1 MKGLRKVV
9 WAEGVFLGQQ
19 HFQAWDQYQSR
30 TQALRSRMYEPY
42 DWGISK
48 LVIDDTSLVNG
59 RLDVIAC
66 QGILPDGRVIDY
78 NREDDGRLELDVA
91 QYGADR
97 LTVALVVPNSE
108 LVDEITG
115 YNNSGRSAGWQA
127 KYTEVQDIYDTTRTR
142 EVLLAKPNLKLERA
156 DNVSD
161 NLLSLNLV
169 RLTHKQ
175 DNHYLLDKDYLPTM
189 LTLEAYPRLGQRVS
203 NLVDILHSRFRTMNE
218 QRLKLGD
225 PRNMTA
231 GEMSDF
237 LLQAELT
244 EALSELR
251 MMEQHPRQ
259 SPFALFSTLIRY
271 HDRLALHLAPE
282 RVPYTGQYNHEDLG
296 GSFSPLFDAF
306 REIMGAEHSRPDSGI
321 VLNEAAPGRYE
332 SSKLSEAAMDQC
344 TFFLAVSHNSED
356 PSWFTRFPNYFKVGA
371 PSRIETMIASALPGL
386 PLVHTQRV
394 PQKIRIKSGYEYF
407 MLDKNSDAW
416 IDIRREGQFSAFSLG
431 DFVSADVE
439 LLVIEE

>member
-1 MKGLRKVV
+1 MKGLRKVI

-19 HFQAWDQYQSR
+19 HFQAWDQYHSR
-30 TQALRSRMYEPY
+30 TQALRSRIYETY

-48 LVIDDTSLVNG
+48 LVLDEAALLNG
-59 RLDVIAC
+59 RLDLIAV

-78 NREDDGRLELDVA
+78 RREHDGRLELDLT
-91 QYGADR
+91 QYPDER
-97 LTVALVVPNSE
+97 LTIALVVPNSE
-108 LVDEITG
+108 LADNITG
-115 YNNSGRSAGWQA
+115 YTSSGRSAGWQVE
-127 KYTEVQDIYDTTRTR
+127 YSEVEDVYDVGRLR
-142 EVLLAKPNLKLERA
+142 EVPLGKPNLRLQTVDSVQE
-156 DNVSD
+156 

-169 RLTHKQ
+169 RLVLKH
-175 DNHYLLDKDYLPTM
+175 DAEYVRDEDYLPPM
-189 LTLEAYPRLGQRVS
+189 LSLDAVPRLGQLIS
-203 NLVDILHSRFRTMNE
+203 NLIDILQSRFRTLQD
-218 QRLKLGD
+218 QRIKLGD
-225 PRNMTA
+225 LHNMTA
-231 GEMSDF
+231 GEMADF

-251 MMEQHPRQ
+251 LMESHTRQ
-259 SPFALFSTLIRY
+259 SPFDLYGVLTRY

-282 RVPYTGQYNHEDLG
+282 SVPYSGHYRHEEPG
-296 GSFSPLFDAF
+296 ASFIPLFDAF
-306 REIMGAEHSRPDSGI
+306 RDILGAQRKRADSGI
-321 VLNEAAPGRYE
+321 TLDEAAPGRYE
-332 SSKLSEAAMDQC
+332 SSKLSEAAMDRC
-344 TFFLAVSHNSED
+344 TFFLAVSHDSAD

-394 PQKIRIKSGYEYF
+394 PQKVRIKSGYEYF

-416 IDIRREGQFSAFSLG
+416 LDVRREGQFSAFSLG